1 MTMSTQPQAS
11 WSPGTENAK
20 PHGITLAIS
29 QSENCAQGDQA
40 PCDSPP
46 HLHLAFKNALLKPF
60 GSSRLFR
67 A

>member
-29 QSENCAQGDQA
+29 QSENCAQTDHKVRPTTPA
-40 PCDSPP
+40 
-46 HLHLAFKNALLKPF
+46 HLRHLAFKNALQKPLVF
-60 GSSRLFR
+60 
-67 A
+67 